1 MYSVRCTV
9 YSVHF
14 TVYSVYELYVYVC
27 IHIFMC
33 MCVCTYVCMC
43 LCAYACVFVFITD
56 FVSVLLV
63 YIFESVY
70 TCVVCAVTCL
80 VMLVWCVVCSVWC
93 VVCGHIVGLPLSYL
107 FYLFLLNK
115 KENLTIILR

>member
-1 MYSVRCTV
+1 
-9 YSVHF
+9 
-14 TVYSVYELYVYVC
+14 
-27 IHIFMC
+27 MC
-33 MCVCTYVCMC
+33 MCVYTYLCVCVYAHMYVCI
-43 LCAYACVFVFITD
+43 YARTCVFVFITD

-80 VMLVWCVVCSVWC
+80 VMLVWCVVC
-93 VVCGHIVGLPLSYL
+93 GHIVGLPLSYL
-107 FYLFLLNK
+107 FYLFLLNI